1 MLLGVLLPAQH
12 SLPRRELSRVVNKCW
27 AVTQSQTLAG
37 GDRPKP
43 VQAALKAAVL
53 ITHSLCAAAERP
65 DRFSCIFFFEICKLR
80 SIICGLILQNMYVV
94 NELQFTLAQFAFT
107 ETQV

>member
-43 VQAALKAAVL
+43 VQAALTAAVL
-53 ITHSLCAAAERP
+53 ITHSLCAATERP
-65 DRFSCIFFFEICKLR
+65 KPFFLHIFFEIGQLR
-80 SIICGLILQNMYVV
+80 FVLSGLILQNMYVV
-94 NELQFTLAQFAFT
+94 NELQFTSAQFAFI